1 MAAQEFTCIGNVTT
15 SSSVTSMSVSIPA
28 DTGSHLMLIYKL
40 YQNSGSTVRLRFNN
54 DSGSNYAST
63 NLAYLWGNY
72 TYANN
77 QQNGILIAQ
86 PQDSDSYASSGTV
99 YMPDTQTSGK
109 CVSIV
114 QDGGSG
120 SGRWF
125 QSSGTWFNTSARVTS
140 VGLHTYSSSQTF
152 QNGSAIA
159 VYALGES

>member
-1 MAAQEFTCIGNVTT
+1 MATQEFTCIGNVTT

-28 DTGSHLMLIYKL
+28 GTGSHLMLIYKL
-40 YQNSGSTVRLRFNN
+40 WTTGATVRLRFNN

-63 NLAYLWGNY
+63 NLAYIWGNY

-86 PQDSDSYASSGTV
+86 PNTDDEYASSGTV
-99 YMPDTQTSGK
+99 YIPDTQTSGK

-114 QDGGSG
+114 QDGGAG

-140 VGLHTYSSSQTF
+140 VGLHTYSSSYTF
-152 QNGSAIA
+152 ENGSSIA

>member
-1 MAAQEFTCIGNVTT
+1 MATQVFTCIGNVTT

-28 DTGSHLMLIYKL
+28 GTGSHLMLIYKV
-40 YQNSGSTVRLRFNN
+40 YQNNGYTVRLRFNN

-63 NLAYLWGNY
+63 NLAYIWGNY

-77 QQNGILIAQ
+77 QQNGILIGQ
-86 PQDSDSYASSGTV
+86 PLTDADYASSGTV
-99 YMPDTQTSGK
+99 YIPDTQTSSK

-114 QDGGSG
+114 QDGGSYG
-120 SGRWF
+120 QWF

-140 VGLHTYSSSQTF
+140 VGLHTFNSSTTF